1 MLDCRMSG
9 MIRIISISNLYDK
22 PALLRVARAPRRAAT
37 LVEVS
42 GQVRD
47 RVNKV
52 CVRRSIRVYGGSITG
67 LCSVTVTVSP
77 RSEYQRNAL
86 PCWTTEQL
94 PGFYR
99 YYLERPEVPGALT

>member
-1 MLDCRMSG
+1 

-52 CVRRSIRVYGGSITG
+52 CVRRSLPYAIY
-67 LCSVTVTVSP
+67 
-77 RSEYQRNAL
+77 NAL
-86 PCWTTEQL
+86 FRHRDRLSAVRVSAKCL
-94 PGFYR
+94 
-99 YYLERPEVPGALT
+99 ALLDD